1 MLIKILGGA
10 LATSLIVLALVFNL
24 FVTKYEEART
34 LQLQVDSYEASVKEL
49 NKFYL
54 KEKEI
59 SKRAMQEVAE
69 LKSYQT
75 ERALEL
81 LEKKPTLMQKKINDA
96 FVDQQLRISCITG
109 GICPEE

>member
-1 MLIKILGGA
+1 MEQ
-10 LATSLIVLALVFNL
+10 
-24 FVTKYEEART
+24 YE
-34 LQLQVDSYEASVKEL
+34 VSVREL

-59 SKRAMQEVAE
+59 SKKAMEDVAE

-96 FVDQQLRISCITG
+96 FVDQQLKISCITG
-109 GICPEE
+109 GICEQ